1 MTSWSNGRGH
11 LGGAEG
17 ESFFSKKKKKI
28 TNGKIIVAEKVE
40 GVYEG
45 GGKN

>member
-1 MTSWSNGRGH
+1 MAEVTWEGLRGKV
-11 LGGAEG
+11 
-17 ESFFSKKKKKI
+17 FSLKKKKKKKI